1 MCGRVVGIVS
11 DGGQGGEISFRL
23 WNGGVTNIGW
33 ALIFSN
39 FGALDNEPVHRLRR
53 EAEGRGGTH
62 CRLLPDSRT
71 PRT

>member
-1 MCGRVVGIVS
+1 
-11 DGGQGGEISFRL
+11 
-23 WNGGVTNIGW
+23 VTNIGW

-71 PRT
+71 PRTWRPTERI